1 MRTFSFRGFGKLVSL
16 LPNQSASFI
25 LHLEELG
32 NIVKIPQVVKILTIV
47 PLLIETGIQV
57 SHHIAGK
64 REVNS
69 HPPRGVKYT
78 AYYNYFYNVE
88 KDVKK
93 VFN

>member
-25 LHLEELG
+25 LPLEELS

-69 HPPRGVKYT
+69 HPHMAQNTLPIIIT
-78 AYYNYFYNVE
+78 FTML
-88 KDVKK
+88 KK
-93 VFN
+93 M